1 MKFVDPARRCGGCLL
16 FTFLLLASLA
26 SAETITGTV
35 KNMTTGKPAAGDDVV
50 LLTLSQGM
58 NETGRTKTDAQGR
71 FSLDVPDA
79 GVPHM
84 VRVNHQG
91 VNYFPGGGPVMP
103 GASKVDIEVYDA
115 AKKLDNVSTSIEVM
129 RVQSDGSNLQVVEL
143 IAVKNDSKP
152 PRSLM
157 NDRPYEFYL
166 PEGAQ
171 VDGADAQAPGGM
183 PVNLAPVPDKN
194 GLYYFVF
201 PLRPGETRF
210 QVGYHL
216 PYSGQATLTPKVSG
230 SMQHFALILPKTMQ
244 FQPKVEGTYSPMND
258 QTGQSNIQVAT
269 DVSPAKD
276 LSFQVSGTGSLPD
289 DQGGGGQQGGQADAA
304 APQGRPGGGLGTPEG
319 TPDPLQKYR
328 WPILA
333 GLAVALAIGGGYI
346 ASRPKSPAPAEAGSA
361 ATPAA
366 MQSVLSAAAPPAAI
380 PANAA
385 SRTQALLD
393 ALKDELFQLELDRQQ
408 GKMSEAE
415 YAQTKAG
422 LDQALKRAVS
432 RSRETSAT

>member
-1 MKFVDPARRCGGCLL
+1 MSLSLARRGAAIFVCLS
-16 FTFLLLASLA
+16 LLAA
-26 SAETITGTV
+26 AAAAETVTGTV

-71 FSLDVPDA
+71 FSLDVPDS
-79 GVPHM
+79 GTPHM

-91 VNYFPGGGPVMP
+91 VNYFPAGGPMMP
-103 GASKVDIEVYDA
+103 GAGSKGVEIQVYDA
-115 AKKLDNVSTSIEVM
+115 AKSLADVSTTIQVM

-143 IAVKNDSKP
+143 IAVTNNSKP
-152 PRSLM
+152 PRALA

-183 PVNLAPVPDKN
+183 PVSTAPVPDKD
-194 GLYYFVF
+194 GKYYFVF

-216 PYSGQATLTPKVSG
+216 PYSGQATLTPKVTG
-230 SMQHFALILPKTMQ
+230 SMQHFAVILPKSMQ
-244 FQPKVEGTYSPMND
+244 FQPKAEGTYSPMND
-258 QTGQSNIQVAT
+258 QSGQGNIQVAT
-269 DVSPAKD
+269 DVAPGKD
-276 LSFQVSGTGSLPD
+276 LSFQVSGTGMLQD
-289 DQGGGGQQGGQADAA
+289 EQQGASTGAAATA

-333 GLAVALAIGGGYI
+333 GLAVALAVAGGYI
-346 ASRPKSPAPAEAGSA
+346 ASRPKPVATAGPIQPVAAKPAAVSVSAPANGANRSA
-361 ATPAA
+361 
-366 MQSVLSAAAPPAAI
+366 
-380 PANAA
+380 
-385 SRTQALLD
+385 ALLD
-393 ALKDELFQLELDRQQ
+393 ALKEELFQLEMDRQQ
-408 GKMSEAE
+408 GKVSESE
-415 YAQTKAG
+415 YAQAKTG
-422 LDQALKRAVS
+422 LDQALRRAVS
-432 RSRETSAT
+432 RAKETSAT